1 MFVRGKVEATVFLAF
16 FFRDRIQIKVTP
28 NNFYNQE
35 QKRKEQVGECMSLDF
50 RGNEDE
56 QVNQK

>member
-1 MFVRGKVEATVFLAF
+1 MEATVFLAF